1 MSVTSATSATQMRS
15 NGNAADSEPGSGDTT
30 PTTHAS
36 SRRPKNKMSIKSVPP
51 EMTVFKNSE
60 YSKITT
66 KLSLHHLKHLCCAY
80 GLKKTGTK
88 PVLVERAYS
97 HCSRH
102 CAAAVVQ
109 RVMRGHTRR
118 SYVRDFVTNSTYRD
132 APVNDTDFYTMDDF
146 VDVPHYQIFRFRDSV
161 DHRVYQFNAASFFQL
176 LKTAVPDINING
188 NGNGYCNDND
198 NDNDNDNNGPH
209 TASFINPYTRSPIS
223 RNAVALFFKK
233 LSMSRIM
240 RYPVCT
246 AFKEEALTAQQA
258 VELRTVE
265 LFQDINALG
274 NYADSNWF
282 SGLHHPQHI
291 RFIQEL
297 YDIWTYRAELSAQ
310 IKCQV
315 CPPHGLLFANPNSL
329 AVMNDIRTAPYETVR
344 DINLTV
350 IERLVLSG
358 INDDDRKLG
367 AFYVLS
373 ALTLV
378 SPGARD
384 ALPWLYHSVAPAPS
398 PVAYQH
404 QHQHHQQEQL
414 HPQTNNNNNNNNN
427 NNANLIVIGNDLLNS
442 INMNMH
448 LTGMNA
454 NEINDVIYNILTY
467 QTMNNE

>member
-36 SRRPKNKMSIKSVPP
+36 SRRPKTKMSIKPAPP

-66 KLSLHHLKHLCCAY
+66 KLSLPHLKHLCCAY

-118 SYVRDFVTNSTYRD
+118 SYVHDFVTNSTYRD

-161 DHRVYQFNAASFFQL
+161 DHMVYQFNAASFFQL
-176 LKTAVPDINING
+176 LKTAVPDININI
-188 NGNGYCNDND
+188 NSCCD
-198 NDNDNDNNGPH
+198 DNNNNAPL
-209 TASFINPYTRSPIS
+209 TANFTNPYTRSPIS
-223 RNAVALFFKK
+223 RNAVVLFFKK
-233 LSMSRIM
+233 LSMSRNM
-240 RYPVCT
+240 QYPVCT

-282 SGLHHPQHI
+282 YGLYHPQHI

-329 AVMNDIRTAPYETVR
+329 AVMNDIRTASYETVR

-378 SPGARD
+378 SPGARN

-404 QHQHHQQEQL
+404 LEPPHSMQIPQQP
-414 HPQTNNNNNNNNN
+414 PQTNNINNNTN
-427 NNANLIVIGNDLLNS
+427 NNANLVVVGNDLLNS

-448 LTGMNA
+448 LSGLSA

-467 QTMNNE
+467 ATYE

>member
-36 SRRPKNKMSIKSVPP
+36 SRRPKNKMSIKPAPP

-66 KLSLHHLKHLCCAY
+66 KLSLPHLKHLCCAY

-118 SYVRDFVTNSTYRD
+118 NYVREFVNTSTYRD
-132 APVNDTDFYTMDDF
+132 APVNDADFYTMDDF
-146 VDVPHYQIFRFRDSV
+146 ADVPHYQIFRFRDVV
-161 DHRVYQFNAASFFQL
+161 DHMVYQFNAASFFQL
-176 LKTAVPDINING
+176 LKTAVPDININI
-188 NGNGYCNDND
+188 NGDNAAL
-198 NDNDNDNNGPH
+198 
-209 TASFINPYTRSPIS
+209 TASFTNPYTRSPIS
-223 RNAVALFFKK
+223 RNAVVLFFKK

-246 AFKEEALTAQQA
+246 AFKEEVLTAQQT

-265 LFQDINALG
+265 LFQVINALG

-282 SGLHHPQHI
+282 SGLYHPQHI

-297 YDIWTYRAELSAQ
+297 YDIWSYRAELSAQ

-315 CPPHGLLFANPNSL
+315 CPPHGTLFENPNSL
-329 AVMNDIRTAPYETVR
+329 TVMNDIRTASYETVR
-344 DINLTV
+344 DINLGV
-350 IERLVLSG
+350 IGRLVLSG
-358 INDDDRKLG
+358 VNDDDRKLG

-378 SPGARD
+378 SQGARN
-384 ALPWLYHSVAPAPS
+384 ALPWLYQSVAP
-398 PVAYQH
+398 
-404 QHQHHQQEQL
+404 HQHHPPHPLQIP
-414 HPQTNNNNNNNNN
+414 PQTNNINNN
-427 NNANLIVIGNDLLNS
+427 NNANLVVLGNDLLNS

-448 LTGMNA
+448 LNGMNA

-467 QTMNNE
+467 ATYE